1 MVCFWSL
8 FLEVAVVGFP
18 EDSLQLLFTT
28 WPITPRAASELW
40 RSLSRNQRVNGQVLV
55 QLLWALKGAA
65 APESEALAVSG
76 FSKSHQG
83 AWPTHRGVVWPQ
95 AAKRVVIYGR
105 VGLAPELHL
114 SGISCTHPKLS
125 EFQGWAHLIYRPP
138 VLLERCWLSLAAWEL
153 LEASTLTCC

>member
-1 MVCFWSL
+1 MVCFRSL

-28 WPITPRAASELW
+28 WSITPRAASELW

-76 FSKSHQG
+76 FNKSHQG
-83 AWPTHRGVVWPQ
+83 AWPTHRGVVLPQ
-95 AAKRVVIYGR
+95 AAKSSHIR
-105 VGLAPELHL
+105 VGLASELHL

-138 VLLERCWLSLAAWEL
+138 VLLERCWLSLAAWEP
-153 LEASTLTCC
+153 LEAFTLTCC